1 MTEEQKKLRS
11 FVKDHKKTPEEIK
24 AEMKVMEDAKKQ
36 YTQDVTKLQ
45 ANLDRFNS
53 TLDPLIDPTVDD
65 PEKAVLCWIRRPTQE
80 EWEAMIPTE
89 LLEYENMEDVPKE
102 ILVKIKDRQ
111 FDMMAKLIE
120 KPKGDAE
127 FWKKHGG
134 SLVFQ
139 ELFQMHIVEVYRK
152 LGVIIGNF

>member
-1 MTEEQKKLRS
+1 MAEEKKKLRS
-11 FVKDHKKTPEEIK
+11 FVKEHQKSPEEIK

-45 ANLDRFNS
+45 ANLDKFNK
-53 TLDPLIDPTVDD
+53 TLDPLIDPATNE
-65 PEKAVLCWIRRPTQE
+65 PLCWIRRPTQE

-89 LLEYENMEDVPKE
+89 LYEYENIEDVPRE
-102 ILVKIKDRQ
+102 VLQKIKDRQ
-111 FDMMAKLIE
+111 FDMMANLIE
-120 KPKGDAE
+120 LPKGDAA
-127 FWKKHGG
+127 FWKKNGG

-152 LGVIIGNF
+152 LGIIIGNF